1 MPSTKPN
8 LIQSLYLTLLYC
20 LPVLLVAAVLL
31 INYKL
36 RSDQAESYIVKQ
48 QEIVDSVYD
57 SIVSEARKKDIDDIP
72 DYVSTNLRK
81 SQTLGVLLN
90 SENVDPRTKE
100 LLEYYIGYYR
110 NSAKS
115 STQTTSDHARNQIMW
130 AMRFIWLGN
139 SFIVVMMA
147 LTPFML
153 LGGRLSTSPALPLD
167 YAQRI
172 SAVSAGW
179 WLKLIVALILVYGWI
194 YILNPS
200 GRGASSVLQFIKTVD
215 MGNMD
220 TLPLFLQGR
229 SITPVIA
236 GFLGWYLYLLTYFFS
251 KMAANDVVSSQVY
264 GTMLQKFLFTWGVTV
279 AFISASGESGG
290 TGVMAGNGNIVAFL
304 LGYFP
309 MAAFSLI
316 KDKGM
321 TLLQGVD
328 TREKGQLSE
337 LPGISRWQILRLEE
351 EGINS
356 LASLAYRN
364 LDCLKLYLPGMAKL
378 AAFWT
383 DIARLY
389 TIVGKSNYAKLK
401 LHCQTASEF
410 VRKSSDPEFVKAI
423 ANAGIGNPSEIA
435 RLLAETFP
443 ALQD

>member
-1 MPSTKPN
+1 MASTKPT
-8 LIQSLYLTLLYC
+8 LMQGLYLTLLYC

-31 INYKL
+31 FNYKL
-36 RSDQAESYIVKQ
+36 RIDQAESYVGKQ
-48 QEIVDSVYD
+48 QEIVDSAYD
-57 SIVSEARKKDIDDIP
+57 SVVSEARKNNIDDIP
-72 DYVSTNLRK
+72 AYISANLRK
-81 SQTLGVLLN
+81 NPTLDILLN
-90 SENVDPRTKE
+90 SVNTDHSTKE
-100 LLEYYIGYYR
+100 LLEYYIGYYQR
-110 NSAKS
+110 PVKS
-115 STQTTSDHARNQIMW
+115 GAMTTSDYAGLQIRR
-130 AMRFIWLGN
+130 AMRSIWLGN
-139 SFIVVMMA
+139 SFIVLIMA

-153 LGGRLSTSPALPLD
+153 LGGRLGTSSALPLD

-172 SAVSAGW
+172 RAASSGW
-179 WLKLIVALILVYGWI
+179 WMKLIVAMILIYGWI

-220 TLPLFLQGR
+220 TLPIFLQGR

-264 GTMLQKFLFTWGVTV
+264 GTMLQKFMFTWGVTV
-279 AFISASGESGG
+279 ALISAPGESGG
-290 TGVMAGNGNIVAFL
+290 TDIMAGNGNIVAFL

-364 LDCLKLYLPGMAKL
+364 HESINLYLPGMAKMV
-378 AAFWT
+378 AFWT

-389 TIVGKSNYAKLK
+389 TIVGEDNYASLK
-401 LHCQTASEF
+401 PHCQTASEF

-423 ANAGIGNPSEIA
+423 ATAGISNPGEIA
-435 RLLAETFP
+435 RLLVQTFP
-443 ALQD
+443 T